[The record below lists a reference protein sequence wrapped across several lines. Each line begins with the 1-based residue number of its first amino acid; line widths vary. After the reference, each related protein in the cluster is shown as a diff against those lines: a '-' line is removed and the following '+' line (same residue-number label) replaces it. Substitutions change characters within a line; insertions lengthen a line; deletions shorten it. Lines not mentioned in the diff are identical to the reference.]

1 MAPVTGFFNNRW
13 RGYRLPM
20 EISLVETVLWWG
32 SPDMNGKGAQ
42 NVTVEVGEDAAKP
55 QRGRRPKQGEPVIDR
70 ALSLLAVFS
79 DRRRALTLSEMARL
93 AEMPAPTALRLIA
106 RLVAWGALER
116 LDDGR
121 YVVGVRLWEVASL
134 SPRGHGVREIALP
147 YLEDLFAVT
156 RHHVLLAVRDK
167 NEAVIIERLSSKQ
180 ATEVAYRV
188 GGRAP
193 LRSTAVGLVLLAGAD
208 AEFQEAVIRQPP
220 DMESGVDAMPEGQ
233 LRRTLSDVRRTG
245 VAMIRRSAPSRT
257 VSVASPIFD
266 AQGVVVAAL
275 SIVVPDGAT
284 PPNVLAPAVQAT
296 ARAVSRNLGY
306 NTGPS
311 DSVSMRA

>member
-1 MAPVTGFFNNRW
+1 M
-13 RGYRLPM
+13 
-20 EISLVETVLWWG
+20 
-32 SPDMNGKGAQ
+32 
-42 NVTVEVGEDAAKP
+42 
-55 QRGRRPKQGEPVIDR
+55 IDR

-79 DRRRALTLSEMARL
+79 DRRRALTLSELARH
-93 AEMPAPTALRLIA
+93 AGMPAPTALRLIA

-147 YLEDLFAVT
+147 YLEDLFEVT
-156 RHHVLLAVRDK
+156 RHHVLLAVRD
-167 NEAVIIERLSSKQ
+167 NEQAVLIERLSSKE

-208 AEFQEAVIRQPP
+208 QQFQEAILRKPP
-220 DMESGVDAMPEGQ
+220 ENEPGVPDMPEGQ
-233 LRRTLSDVRRTG
+233 VRRTLSDVRRTG
-245 VAMIRRSAPSRT
+245 IAMIRRSLPSRT

-266 AQGVVVAAL
+266 AQGAVVAAL
-275 SIVVPDGAT
+275 SIVVPDGST
-284 PPNVLAPAVQAT
+284 PPNVLAPAVRAT
-296 ARAVSRNLGY
+296 ARAVSRNLGHHAE
-306 NTGPS
+306 
-311 DSVSMRA
+311 VSTDVRTHSEG

>member
-1 MAPVTGFFNNRW
+1 MTVPPDTDTAPA
-13 RGYRLPM
+13 RG
-20 EISLVETVLWWG
+20 
-32 SPDMNGKGAQ
+32 K
-42 NVTVEVGEDAAKP
+42 
-55 QRGRRPKQGEPVIDR
+55 RPKQGEPVIDR

-79 DRRRALTLSEMARL
+79 DRRRALTLSELARH
-93 AEMPAPTALRLIA
+93 AGMPAPTALRLIA

-147 YLEDLFAVT
+147 YLEDLFEVT
-156 RHHVLLAVRDK
+156 RHHVLLAVRD
-167 NEAVIIERLSSKQ
+167 NEEAVLIERLSSKE

-208 AEFQEAVIRQPP
+208 QHFQESILRKPP
-220 DMESGVDAMPEGQ
+220 ENEPGVPNMPEGQ
-233 LRRTLSDVRRTG
+233 VRRTLSDVRRTG
-245 VAMIRRSAPSRT
+245 IAMIRRSLPSRT

-266 AQGVVVAAL
+266 AQGSVVAAL
-275 SIVVPDGAT
+275 SIVVPDGST
-284 PPNVLAPAVQAT
+284 PPNVLAPAVRAA
-296 ARAVSRNLGY
+296 ARAVSRNLGHLAE
-306 NTGPS
+306 
-311 DSVSMRA
+311 VSPNVRTHSEG

>member
-1 MAPVTGFFNNRW
+1 MTVPSETDSPPT
-13 RGYRLPM
+13 RG
-20 EISLVETVLWWG
+20 
-32 SPDMNGKGAQ
+32 K
-42 NVTVEVGEDAAKP
+42 
-55 QRGRRPKQGEPVIDR
+55 RPKQGEPVIDR

-79 DRRRALTLSEMARL
+79 DRRRALTLSELARY
-93 AEMPAPTALRLIA
+93 ADMPAPTALRLIA

-147 YLEDLFAVT
+147 YLEDLFEVT
-156 RHHVLLAVRDK
+156 RHHVLLAVRD
-167 NEAVIIERLSSKQ
+167 NEEAVLIERLSAKD

-208 AEFQEAVIRQPP
+208 QQFQEAILAKAPENEP
-220 DMESGVDAMPEGQ
+220 GVAPMPEGQ
-233 LRRTLSDVRRTG
+233 VRRTLSDVRRTG
-245 VAMIRRSAPSRT
+245 TAMIRRTMPSRT

-266 AQGVVVAAL
+266 AQGSVVAAL
-275 SIVVPDGAT
+275 SIVVPDGST
-284 PPNVLAPAVQAT
+284 PPNVLAPAVRAA
-296 ARAVSRNLGY
+296 ARAVSRNLGHQAG
-306 NTGPS
+306 TSADVRTHSLG
-311 DSVSMRA
+311 

>member
-1 MAPVTGFFNNRW
+1 M
-13 RGYRLPM
+13 
-20 EISLVETVLWWG
+20 
-32 SPDMNGKGAQ
+32 
-42 NVTVEVGEDAAKP
+42 
-55 QRGRRPKQGEPVIDR
+55 IDR
-70 ALSLLAVFS
+70 ALSLLAVFT
-79 DRRRALTLSEMARL
+79 DRRRALTLSEMARH
-93 AEMPAPTALRLIA
+93 AGMPAPTALRLIA

-116 LDDGR
+116 LEDGR

-167 NEAVIIERLSSKQ
+167 NEAVLIERLSSKE

-208 AEFQEAVIRQPP
+208 AAFQEAVIRQPP
-220 DMESGVDAMPEGQ
+220 DVEAGVDAMPEGQ

-257 VSVASPIFD
+257 VSVASPVFD
-266 AQGVVVAAL
+266 AEGSVAAAL

-284 PPNVLAPAVQAT
+284 PPNVLAPAVQADGQGRVPQPGVQRRADGGNYAALRARRRIT
-296 ARAVSRNLGY
+296 ARRRHAPFESKGCGPPSCFIGLLGPVP
-306 NTGPS
+306 GLF
-311 DSVSMRA
+311 

>member
-1 MAPVTGFFNNRW
+1 MTATPETDTPPA
-13 RGYRLPM
+13 RG
-20 EISLVETVLWWG
+20 
-32 SPDMNGKGAQ
+32 K
-42 NVTVEVGEDAAKP
+42 
-55 QRGRRPKQGEPVIDR
+55 RPKQGEPVIDR

-79 DRRRALTLSEMARL
+79 DRRRALTLSELARY
-93 AEMPAPTALRLIA
+93 ADMPAPTALRLIA

-147 YLEDLFAVT
+147 YLEDLFEVT
-156 RHHVLLAVRDK
+156 RHHVLLAVRD
-167 NEAVIIERLSSKQ
+167 NEQAVLIERLSAKD

-193 LRSTAVGLVLLAGAD
+193 LRSTAIGLVLLAGAD
-208 AEFQEAVIRQPP
+208 QQFQETILKRPP
-220 DMESGVDAMPEGQ
+220 EIEPGVSEMPEGQ

-245 VAMIRRSAPSRT
+245 IAMIRRSLPSRT

-266 AQGVVVAAL
+266 AQGAVVASL
-275 SIVVPDGAT
+275 SIVVPDGST
-284 PPNVLAPAVQAT
+284 PPNVLAPAVRAA
-296 ARAVSRNLGY
+296 ARAVSRNLGFQAQ
-306 NTGPS
+306 
-311 DSVSMRA
+311 VSTDVRTHSQG

>member
-1 MAPVTGFFNNRW
+1 MT
-13 RGYRLPM
+13 L
-20 EISLVETVLWWG
+20 
-32 SPDMNGKGAQ
+32 SPDTETHTDTPNAASPARGK
-42 NVTVEVGEDAAKP
+42 
-55 QRGRRPKQGEPVIDR
+55 RPKQGEPVIDR

-79 DRRRALTLSEMARL
+79 DRRRALTLSELARH
-93 AEMPAPTALRLIA
+93 ADMPAPTALRLIS

-147 YLEDLFAVT
+147 YLEDLFEVT
-156 RHHVLLAVRDK
+156 RHHVLLAVRD
-167 NEAVIIERLSSKQ
+167 NEQAVLIERLSSKD

-208 AEFQEAVIRQPP
+208 QQFQEAIMAKPLEKEP
-220 DMESGVDAMPEGQ
+220 GVADMPEGQ

-245 VAMIRRSAPSRT
+245 IAMIRRSHPSMT
-257 VSVASPIFD
+257 VSVASPVFD
-266 AQGVVVAAL
+266 AQGSVVAAL
-275 SIVVPDGAT
+275 SIVVPDGST
-284 PPNVLAPAVQAT
+284 PPNVLAPAVRAA
-296 ARAVSRNLGY
+296 ARAVSRNLGHQA
-306 NTGPS
+306 T
-311 DSVSMRA
+311 VSADVRTHSRG

>member
-1 MAPVTGFFNNRW
+1 MTVQETDTAPA
-13 RGYRLPM
+13 RG
-20 EISLVETVLWWG
+20 
-32 SPDMNGKGAQ
+32 K
-42 NVTVEVGEDAAKP
+42 
-55 QRGRRPKQGEPVIDR
+55 RPKQGEPVIDR

-79 DRRRALTLSEMARL
+79 DRRRALTLSEMARH
-93 AEMPAPTALRLIA
+93 AGMPAPTALRLIA
-106 RLVAWGALER
+106 RLVAWGALEK

-147 YLEDLFAVT
+147 YLEDLFEVT
-156 RHHVLLAVRDK
+156 RHHVLLAVRD
-167 NEAVIIERLSSKQ
+167 NEEAVLIERLSSKD

-208 AEFQEAVIRQPP
+208 QQFQETILAKPAEKEP
-220 DMESGVDAMPEGQ
+220 GVPEMPEGQ

-245 VAMIRRSAPSRT
+245 IAMIRRAVPSRT

-266 AQGVVVAAL
+266 AQGSVAAAL
-275 SIVVPDGAT
+275 SIVVPDGST
-284 PPNVLAPAVQAT
+284 PPNVLAPAVRAA
-296 ARAVSRNLGY
+296 ARAVSRNLGHQA
-306 NTGPS
+306 G
-311 DSVSMRA
+311 VSAGVRTHSAG

>member
-1 MAPVTGFFNNRW
+1 
-13 RGYRLPM
+13 
-20 EISLVETVLWWG
+20 
-32 SPDMNGKGAQ
+32 
-42 NVTVEVGEDAAKP
+42 
-55 QRGRRPKQGEPVIDR
+55 
-70 ALSLLAVFS
+70 
-79 DRRRALTLSEMARL
+79 MARL
-93 AEMPAPTALRLIA
+93 ADMPATALRLVA

-167 NEAVIIERLSSKQ
+167 NEAVLIERLSSKE

-193 LRSTAVGLVLLAGAD
+193 LRSTAVGLVLLSGAD
-208 AEFQEAVIRQPP
+208 ADFQEFVISQPP
-220 DMESGVDAMPEGQ
+220 DVEVGVDSMPEVSCGERCPTCVERALPWSGARHRHGLYPWPRPFSA
-233 LRRTLSDVRRTG
+233 LRGRWL
-245 VAMIRRSAPSRT
+245 
-257 VSVASPIFD
+257 
-266 AQGVVVAAL
+266 AAL

-296 ARAVSRNLGY
+296 ARAVSRNLGH
-306 NTGPS
+306 NPGPS
-311 DSVSMRA
+311 ESVRMR

>member
-1 MAPVTGFFNNRW
+1 MTAGPASQAE
-13 RGYRLPM
+13 P
-20 EISLVETVLWWG
+20 
-32 SPDMNGKGAQ
+32 
-42 NVTVEVGEDAAKP
+42 P
-55 QRGRRPKQGEPVIDR
+55 QRGKRPKQGEPVIDR
-70 ALSLLAVFS
+70 ALSLLAVFT
-79 DRRRALTLSEMARL
+79 DRRRALTLSEMARH

-147 YLEDLFAVT
+147 YLEDLFEVT

-167 NEAVIIERLSSKQ
+167 NEAVLIERLSSKE

-188 GGRAP
+188 GGRLP
-193 LRSTAVGLVLLAGAD
+193 LRYTAVGLVLPAGAD
-208 AEFQEAVIRQPP
+208 AAFQESTIKQPA
-220 DMESGVDAMPEGQ
+220 DVEAGVDAMPEGQ
-233 LRRTLSDVRRTG
+233 LRRILSDVRRTG

-266 AQGVVVAAL
+266 AQGAVVAAL

-306 NTGPS
+306 NAE
-311 DSVSMRA
+311 VSEGVRERG

>member
-1 MAPVTGFFNNRW
+1 MTQPSGTDTPPA
-13 RGYRLPM
+13 RG
-20 EISLVETVLWWG
+20 
-32 SPDMNGKGAQ
+32 K
-42 NVTVEVGEDAAKP
+42 
-55 QRGRRPKQGEPVIDR
+55 RPKQGEPVIDR

-79 DRRRALTLSEMARL
+79 DRRRALTLSEMARY
-93 AEMPAPTALRLIA
+93 ADMPAPTALRLIA

-147 YLEDLFAVT
+147 YLEDLFEVT
-156 RHHVLLAVRDK
+156 RHHVLLAVRD
-167 NEAVIIERLSSKQ
+167 NEEAVLIERLSAKD

-208 AEFQEAVIRQPP
+208 QQFQETILAKAPENEP
-220 DMESGVDAMPEGQ
+220 GVAAMPEGQ
-233 LRRTLSDVRRTG
+233 VRRTLSDVRRTG
-245 VAMIRRSAPSRT
+245 IAMIRRTVPSRT

-266 AQGVVVAAL
+266 AQGAVVAAL
-275 SIVVPDGAT
+275 SIVVPDGST
-284 PPNVLAPAVQAT
+284 PPNVLAPAVRAA
-296 ARAVSRNLGY
+296 ARAVSRSLGHQAA
-306 NTGPS
+306 
-311 DSVSMRA
+311 VSPDVRAHSQG

>member
-1 MAPVTGFFNNRW
+1 MTVTPETDTPDTKSAPA
-13 RGYRLPM
+13 RG
-20 EISLVETVLWWG
+20 
-32 SPDMNGKGAQ
+32 K
-42 NVTVEVGEDAAKP
+42 
-55 QRGRRPKQGEPVIDR
+55 RPKQGEPVIDR

-79 DRRRALTLSEMARL
+79 DRRRALTLSELARY
-93 AEMPAPTALRLIA
+93 ADMPAPTALRLIA

-147 YLEDLFAVT
+147 YLEDLFEVT
-156 RHHVLLAVRDK
+156 RHHVLLAVRD
-167 NEAVIIERLSSKQ
+167 NEEAVLIERLSSKG

-208 AEFQEAVIRQPP
+208 QQFQDTILAKPP
-220 DMESGVDAMPEGQ
+220 ETEPGVADMPEGQ

-245 VAMIRRSAPSRT
+245 IAMIRRTHPSMT
-257 VSVASPIFD
+257 VSVASPILD
-266 AQGVVVAAL
+266 AQGAVVASL
-275 SIVVPDGAT
+275 SIVVPDGST
-284 PPNVLAPAVQAT
+284 PPNVLAPAVRAA

-306 NTGPS
+306 QAQASTGLRTHS
-311 DSVSMRA
+311 QG

>member
-1 MAPVTGFFNNRW
+1 
-13 RGYRLPM
+13 M
-20 EISLVETVLWWG
+20 EHQLGVSLGETLLWWG
-32 SPDMNGKGAQ
+32 SLATKKERCEMTAVPESGPDVAAPARGK
-42 NVTVEVGEDAAKP
+42 
-55 QRGRRPKQGEPVIDR
+55 RPKQGEPVIDR
-70 ALSLLAVFS
+70 ALSLLAVFT
-79 DRRRALTLSEMARL
+79 DRRRALTLSEMARY
-93 AEMPAPTALRLIA
+93 ADMPAPTALRLIA

-147 YLEDLFAVT
+147 YLEDLFEVT

-167 NEAVIIERLSSKQ
+167 NEAVLIERLSSKE

-193 LRSTAVGLVLLAGAD
+193 LRSTAVGLVLLSGAD
-208 AEFQEAVIRQPP
+208 ADFQEAVIRQPA
-220 DMESGVDAMPEGQ
+220 DVEAGVDAMPEGQ

-266 AQGVVVAAL
+266 AQGAVVAAL

-306 NTGPS
+306 
-311 DSVSMRA
+311 RAEASSGVRDAGRA